1 MQKRKKYSFV
11 YGRILIDGVDYMTIS
26 FKISENTKQKMVEYF
41 EDKKRPKTP
50 DYAIFQADEADTVVT
65 LYESGKVVFQGM
77 SADIDANMWKEMEK
91 HLNPLA
97 DIKEKNSEDKKKK
110 EKQEL
115 IVNQKIYYATTI
127 GSDEVGTG
135 DYFGPIVVTGAYVAK
150 ENIPFLEELGVKDS
164 KKLDDSKILEV
175 VPKLIQKIPY
185 ACYVL
190 SNLEYNEKYSD
201 DINMNKIKAILHNK
215 VLMRMTEQ
223 FPHTDYVVVD
233 EFAKPNVYFNYLK
246 NTPTYRNI
254 TFMTKAESKCLSV
267 ACASM
272 ISRYVFLK
280 EFDKIGEMVGTFLPK
295 GAGPAVDEVA
305 VKLVQKNGFDILNK
319 IAKLSFKNT
328 QKIKNIIKEDSN

>member
-1 MQKRKKYSFV
+1 
-11 YGRILIDGVDYMTIS
+11 MTIS
-26 FKISENTKQKMVEYF
+26 FKISENTKEKMIEYF

-50 DYAIFQADEADTVVT
+50 AYAIFQADEADTVVT
-65 LYESGKVVFQGM
+65 LYESGKVVFQGL
-77 SADIDANMWKEMEK
+77 SADIDANMWKELEK
-91 HLNPLA
+91 HLNPHS
-97 DIKEKNSEDKKKK
+97 DIKEKNSEDKKKV

-115 IVNQKIYYATTI
+115 MVNQKIYYASTI

-164 KKLDDSKILEV
+164 KKLDDTKILEI

-185 ACYVL
+185 ACYIL
-190 SNLEYNEKYSD
+190 SNQEYNEKYNS

-223 FPHTDYVVVD
+223 FPNVDYTVVD

-246 NTPTYRNI
+246 DTPTYRNI

-272 ISRYVFLK
+272 ISRYVFIK
-280 EFDKIGEMVGTFLPK
+280 EFDKLGQMVDTFLPK
-295 GAGPAVDEVA
+295 GAGPAVDEEGA
-305 VKLVQKNGFDILNK
+305 KLVQKYGFDVLNK

-328 QKIKNIIKEDSN
+328 EKIKAILKEDSK